1 MIRIYIL
8 YSYGMVGYQT
18 YLVEGQANE
27 VMTQV
32 SEASMSEGTS
42 VFFAKQGYA
51 KVVLQHVANQHMTLA
66 IEAVPSPHTDPLG
79 RPIPCNIQ
87 FVGGRSDGETLCKL
101 AVRICSDFDAFGAF
115 FQGLISDRRGLRIE
129 GDRLRAYVDECAGY
143 DVAGN
148 RLAELLNLK
157 KTSGVL
163 FLSPFSEGFEKD
175 AYIRQRVLEALNIN
189 ERDMKGAL
197 VIPYP
202 KLKALQLQPPDKSEE
217 KKRELEKLKEEKEV
231 LTASLK
237 KKETESEQ
245 LRTEIKRLQEKQ
257 DTNLPETSLL
267 QQEIASLQQTVNM
280 YKGEYETLQSRSKVL
295 LLVAAL
301 SVILNIILLIIH

>member
-27 VMTQV
+27 SMTQV
-32 SEASMSEGTS
+32 PETSMPEGTS

-51 KVVLQHVANQHMTLA
+51 KVVLRHVANQHMTLA
-66 IEAVPSPHTDPLG
+66 IEAVPSPHTDPFG

-148 RLAELLNLK
+148 RLAEALNLK

-175 AYIRQRVLEALNIN
+175 ADIRQRVLEALDIN

-202 KLKALQLQPPDKSEE
+202 KLKELQLPDELE
-217 KKRELEKLKEEKEV
+217 KMKRELEQLKEEKEV

-257 DTNLPETSLL
+257 GANLPETSSLK
-267 QQEIASLQQTVNM
+267 QEIASLQQTVNM

-301 SVILNIILLIIH
+301 SVILNIILFIIH